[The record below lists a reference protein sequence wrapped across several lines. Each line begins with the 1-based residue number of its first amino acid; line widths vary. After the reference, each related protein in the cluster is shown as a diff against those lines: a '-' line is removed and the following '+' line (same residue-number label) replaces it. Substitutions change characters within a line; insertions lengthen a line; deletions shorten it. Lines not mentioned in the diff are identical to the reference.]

1 MKRHITVA
9 IAGILAVGLFQ
20 SLQAKEKKAKPGPLT
35 GTWECTSHGGPQG
48 DLPFTLYLEQEA
60 ETVTGSVSSPMG
72 STELSSATFKKKDLE
87 IHIDSPDG
95 EYLLTGKL
103 TKKGEMSGQ
112 WSHEDLKGTWE
123 GKLQPEKSQPATP

>member
-1 MKRHITVA
+1 MKRSIT
-9 IAGILAVGLFQ
+9 IATVCILTLGVCQ

-48 DLPFTLYLEQEA
+48 DLPFTLYLEQQN

-72 STELSSATFKKKDLE
+72 STEISSATFKRKDLE
-87 IHIDSPDG
+87 IHIDTPDG

-103 TKKGEMSGQ
+103 LKKGAMSGQ

-123 GKLQPEKSQPATP
+123 GKLQAQKSPAGS

>member
-1 MKRHITVA
+1 MKRHIVVA
-9 IAGILAVGLFQ
+9 TAFLLALGVFRPI
-20 SLQAKEKKAKPGPLT
+20 QAKEKQAKPGPLT

-48 DLPFTLYLEQEA
+48 DLPFTLYLEQQA

-87 IHIDSPDG
+87 IHIDTPDG
-95 EYLLTGKL
+95 EYLLTAKL
-103 TKKGEMSGQ
+103 LKKGALSGQ

-123 GKLQPEKSQPATP
+123 GKIQAQKSPAGSP